1 MKYKIKKNRPE
12 NGTVDRKDIVSIS
25 FLRYY
30 VIIKKYLTKDGETRY
45 MLQAYLGVDPF
56 TGKQKRTTRRG
67 FKTQKEAKKAERE
80 LLLSIEE
87 NGFTDHSSKP
97 TFKEVADL
105 WLDSYETTVKPTT
118 YQNTKNYLNA
128 IIEHHFKDI
137 RIESVSVAMMQK
149 IVIKLSKKYVT
160 YLNYLSIINR
170 VFKYAV
176 HLDIVQTNPVDR
188 IIRPKQ
194 QKLRK
199 EKIALIKE
207 ELNQFLTLAKNDAR
221 PVLYTAWHI
230 LAYTGL
236 RRGELLGLEWSDI
249 DFKNKTISV
258 SKTLVTI
265 NGRLSTQKPKTK
277 RSARTISL
285 DDSTVQVLKD
295 WKLEQKKLFFKF
307 GIKSKDIVITNTK
320 GGYFDFA
327 HFRDELKYF
336 LGKHKLKQFS
346 VHSLRH
352 THASLL
358 FEAGIEPKTISDRLG
373 HSNIQTTLDMY
384 THLNDKQRSDVA
396 DRLLKFLEA

>member
-1 MKYKIKKNRPE
+1 M
-12 NGTVDRKDIVSIS
+12 
-25 FLRYY
+25 
-30 VIIKKYLTKDGETRY
+30 IKKYLTKDGETRY

-56 TGKQKRTTRRG
+56 TGKQRRTTRRG

-80 LLLSIEE
+80 LLLSVEE

-105 WLDSYETTVKPTT
+105 WLESYEMTVKPTT

-128 IIEHHFKDI
+128 IIENHFKEI
-137 RIESVSVAMMQK
+137 RIESVSVAKVQK
-149 IVIKLSKKYVT
+149 IVIELSKKYVT

-176 HLDIVQTNPVDR
+176 HLDIIQTNPVDR

-194 QKLRK
+194 QKPRK
-199 EKIALIKE
+199 EKIALTKE
-207 ELNQFLTLAKNDAR
+207 ELNKFLTLAKKDAR
-221 PVLYTAWHI
+221 PVLYTAWHT

-265 NGRLSTQKPKTK
+265 NGKLSTQSPKTK

-285 DDSTVQVLKD
+285 DDSTVQIFKN
-295 WKLEQKKLFFKF
+295 WKLEQKKLFFKN
-307 GIKSKDIVITNTK
+307 GVKSQNIVITNTK

>member
-1 MKYKIKKNRPE
+1 M
-12 NGTVDRKDIVSIS
+12 
-25 FLRYY
+25 
-30 VIIKKYLTKDGETRY
+30 IKKYLTKDGETRY

-56 TGKQKRTTRRG
+56 TGKQRRTTRRG

-80 LLLSIEE
+80 LLLSVEE

-97 TFKEVADL
+97 TFKEVADM
-105 WLDSYETTVKPTT
+105 WLESYETTVKPTT

-128 IIEHHFKDI
+128 IVENHFKDI

-149 IVIKLSKKYVT
+149 IVIELSQKYVA
-160 YLNYLSIINR
+160 YLSQLSIINR

-176 HLDIVQTNPVDR
+176 HLDIIQTNPVDR

-194 QKLRK
+194 QKPRK
-199 EKIALIKE
+199 EKIALTKE
-207 ELNQFLTLAKNDAR
+207 DLNQFLTFAKKDAR
-221 PVLYTAWHI
+221 PVLYTAWHT

-236 RRGELLGLEWSDI
+236 RRGELLGLEWSDV
-249 DFKNKTISV
+249 DFENKTISIN
-258 SKTLVTI
+258 KTLVTV
-265 NGRLSTQKPKTK
+265 NGSLYTQSPKTK
-277 RSARTISL
+277 RSTRTISL
-285 DDSTVQVLKD
+285 DDATIQVLKN
-295 WKLEQKKLFFKF
+295 WKLEQKKQFFKN
-307 GIKSKDIVITNTK
+307 GVKSKDIVITNIK
-320 GGYFDFA
+320 GSYLDFA
-327 HFRDELKYF
+327 YFREELKKF
-336 LGKHKLKQFS
+336 LSTHNLKRFS

-373 HSNIQTTLDMY
+373 HSNIQTTLNMY

>member
-1 MKYKIKKNRPE
+1 M
-12 NGTVDRKDIVSIS
+12 
-25 FLRYY
+25 
-30 VIIKKYLTKDGETRY
+30 IKKYLTKDGETRY

-80 LLLSIEE
+80 LLLLIEE
-87 NGFTDHSSKP
+87 NGFTDRSSKP

-105 WLDSYETTVKPTT
+105 WLESYETTVKPTT

-128 IIEHHFKDI
+128 IIENHFKDI

-149 IVIKLSKKYVT
+149 IVIELSKKYVT

-176 HLDIVQTNPVDR
+176 HLDIIQTNPVDR

-194 QKLRK
+194 QKPRK
-199 EKIALIKE
+199 EKIALTKE
-207 ELNQFLTLAKNDAR
+207 ELNTFLTLAKDDAR
-221 PVLYTAWHI
+221 PVLYTAWHT

-265 NGRLSTQKPKTK
+265 NGKLSTQSPKTK

-285 DDSTVQVLKD
+285 DNNTVQILKD
-295 WKLEQKKLFFKF
+295 WKLEQKKLFFKY
-307 GIKSKDIVITNTK
+307 GVKSKNIVITNTK

>member
-1 MKYKIKKNRPE
+1 M
-12 NGTVDRKDIVSIS
+12 
-25 FLRYY
+25 
-30 VIIKKYLTKDGETRY
+30 IKKYLTKDGETRY

-56 TGKQKRTTRRG
+56 TGKQRRTTRRG

-80 LLLSIEE
+80 LLLSVEE
-87 NGFTDHSSKP
+87 NGFTDRSSKP

-105 WLDSYETTVKPTT
+105 WLESYETTVKPTT

-128 IIEHHFKDI
+128 IIENHFKEI

-149 IVIKLSKKYVT
+149 IVIDLSKKYVAF
-160 YLNYLSIINR
+160 LSQLSIINR
-170 VFKYAV
+170 VFKYAL
-176 HLDIVQTNPVDR
+176 HLDIIQTNPVDR

-194 QKLRK
+194 QKPRK
-199 EKIALIKE
+199 EKIALTKE
-207 ELNQFLTLAKNDAR
+207 ELNQFLTLAKKDAR
-221 PVLYTAWHI
+221 PVLYTAWHT

-249 DFKNKTISV
+249 DFENKTISV
-258 SKTLVTI
+258 NKTLVTV
-265 NGRLSTQKPKTK
+265 NGSLYTQSPKTK
-277 RSARTISL
+277 RSTRTISL
-285 DDSTVQVLKD
+285 DDSTVQVLKN
-295 WKLEQKKLFFKF
+295 WKLEQKKQFFKN
-307 GIKSKDIVITNTK
+307 GVKSKDIVITNIK
-320 GGYFDFA
+320 GSYLDFA
-327 HFRDELKYF
+327 YFRDELKKF
-336 LGKHKLKQFS
+336 LSTHNLKRFS

-373 HSNIQTTLDMY
+373 HSNIQTTLNMY

>member
-1 MKYKIKKNRPE
+1 M
-12 NGTVDRKDIVSIS
+12 
-25 FLRYY
+25 
-30 VIIKKYLTKDGETRY
+30 IKKYLTKDGETRY

-56 TGKQKRTTRRG
+56 TGKQRRTTRRG

-80 LLLSIEE
+80 LLLSVEE
-87 NGFTDHSSKP
+87 NGFTDRSSKP

-105 WLDSYETTVKPTT
+105 WLESYETTVKPTT

-128 IIEHHFKDI
+128 IIENHFKEI

-149 IVIKLSKKYVT
+149 IVIDLSKKYVA
-160 YLNYLSIINR
+160 YLSQLSIINR
-170 VFKYAV
+170 VFKYAL
-176 HLDIVQTNPVDR
+176 HLDIIQTNPVDR

-194 QKLRK
+194 QKPRK
-199 EKIALIKE
+199 EKIALTKE
-207 ELNQFLTLAKNDAR
+207 ELNQFLTLAKKDAR
-221 PVLYTAWHI
+221 PVLYTAWHT

-249 DFKNKTISV
+249 DFENKTMSV
-258 SKTLVTI
+258 NKTLVTV
-265 NGRLSTQKPKTK
+265 NGSLYTQSPKTK
-277 RSARTISL
+277 RSTRTISL
-285 DDSTVQVLKD
+285 DDATIQVLKN
-295 WKLEQKKLFFKF
+295 WKLEQKKQFFKN
-307 GIKSKDIVITNTK
+307 GVKSTDIVITNIK
-320 GGYFDFA
+320 GSYLDFA
-327 HFRDELKYF
+327 YFRDELKKF
-336 LGKHKLKQFS
+336 LSTHNLKQFS

-373 HSNIQTTLDMY
+373 HSNIQTTLNMY

>member
-1 MKYKIKKNRPE
+1 M
-12 NGTVDRKDIVSIS
+12 
-25 FLRYY
+25 
-30 VIIKKYLTKDGETRY
+30 IKKYITKDGETRY

-56 TGKQKRTTRRG
+56 TGKQRRTTRRG
-67 FKTQKEAKKAERE
+67 FKTQKDAKKAERE

-97 TFKEVADL
+97 TFKEVADM
-105 WLDSYETTVKPTT
+105 WLESYETTVKPTT

-137 RIESVSVAMMQK
+137 RIESVSVAKMQK
-149 IVIKLSKKYVT
+149 IVIELSKKYVT

-176 HLDIVQTNPVDR
+176 HLDIIQTNPVDR

-194 QKLRK
+194 QKPRK
-199 EKIALIKE
+199 EKIALTKE
-207 ELNQFLTLAKNDAR
+207 ELNTFLTLAKDDAR
-221 PVLYTAWHI
+221 PVLYTAWHT

-236 RRGELLGLEWSDI
+236 RRGELLGLEWSDV

-265 NGRLSTQKPKTK
+265 NGKLSTQSPKTK

-285 DDSTVQVLKD
+285 DDSTVQILKD
-295 WKLEQKKLFFKF
+295 WKLEQKKLFFKY
-307 GIKSKDIVITNTK
+307 GVKSKNIVITNTK

-327 HFRDELKYF
+327 HFRDELRYF

>member
-1 MKYKIKKNRPE
+1 M
-12 NGTVDRKDIVSIS
+12 
-25 FLRYY
+25 
-30 VIIKKYLTKDGETRY
+30 IKKYLTKDGETRY

-56 TGKQKRTTRRG
+56 TGKQRRTTRRG

-87 NGFTDHSSKP
+87 NGFTDHPSKP
-97 TFKEVADL
+97 TFKEVANL
-105 WLDSYETTVKPTT
+105 WLESYETTVKPTT

-128 IIEHHFKDI
+128 IIEHHFKEI
-137 RIESVSVAMMQK
+137 RIESVSVAKMQK
-149 IVIKLSKKYVT
+149 IVIELSKKYVT

-176 HLDIVQTNPVDR
+176 HLDIIQTNPVDR

-194 QKLRK
+194 QKPRK
-199 EKIALIKE
+199 EKIALTKK
-207 ELNQFLTLAKNDAR
+207 ELNKFLTLAKKDAR
-221 PVLYTAWHI
+221 PVLYTAWHT

-236 RRGELLGLEWSDI
+236 RRGELLGLEWSDV

-265 NGRLSTQKPKTK
+265 NGKLSTQSPKTK

-285 DDSTVQVLKD
+285 DDSTVQILKE
-295 WKLEQKKLFFKF
+295 WKLEQKKLFFKY
-307 GIKSKDIVITNTK
+307 GVKPTNIVITNTK
-320 GGYFDFA
+320 GGHFDFA
-327 HFRDELKYF
+327 HFRDELRYF

>member
-1 MKYKIKKNRPE
+1 M
-12 NGTVDRKDIVSIS
+12 
-25 FLRYY
+25 
-30 VIIKKYLTKDGETRY
+30 IKKYLTKDGETRY

-80 LLLSIEE
+80 LLLSVEE

-105 WLDSYETTVKPTT
+105 WLESYETTVKPTT

-128 IIEHHFKDI
+128 IIENHFKDI
-137 RIESVSVAMMQK
+137 RIESITVAMMQK
-149 IVIKLSKKYVT
+149 IVINLSKKYVA
-160 YLNYLSIINR
+160 YLSQLSIINR

-176 HLDIVQTNPVDR
+176 HLDIIQTNPVDR

-194 QKLRK
+194 QKPRK
-199 EKIALIKE
+199 EKIALTKE
-207 ELNQFLTLAKNDAR
+207 ELKQFLTLAKKDAR
-221 PVLYTAWHI
+221 PVLYTAWHT

-249 DFKNKTISV
+249 DFENKTISIN
-258 SKTLVTI
+258 KTLVTV
-265 NGRLSTQKPKTK
+265 NGSLYTQSPKTK
-277 RSARTISL
+277 RSTRTISL
-285 DDSTVQVLKD
+285 DDATIQVLKN
-295 WKLEQKKLFFKF
+295 WKLEQKKQFFKN
-307 GIKSKDIVITNTK
+307 GVKSKDIVITNIK
-320 GGYFDFA
+320 GSYLDFA
-327 HFRDELKYF
+327 YFREELKKF
-336 LGKHKLKQFS
+336 LSTHNLKRFS

-373 HSNIQTTLDMY
+373 HSNIQTTLNMY

>member
-1 MKYKIKKNRPE
+1 M
-12 NGTVDRKDIVSIS
+12 
-25 FLRYY
+25 
-30 VIIKKYLTKDGETRY
+30 IKKYLTKDGETRY

-80 LLLSIEE
+80 LLLSVEE
-87 NGFTDHSSKP
+87 NGFTDRSSKP

-105 WLDSYETTVKPTT
+105 WLESYETTVKPTT

-128 IIEHHFKDI
+128 IIENHFKEI

-149 IVIKLSKKYVT
+149 IVIDLSKKYVA
-160 YLNYLSIINR
+160 YLSQLSIINR
-170 VFKYAV
+170 VFKYAL
-176 HLDIVQTNPVDR
+176 HLDIIQTNPVDR

-194 QKLRK
+194 QKPRK
-199 EKIALIKE
+199 EKIALTKE
-207 ELNQFLTLAKNDAR
+207 ELNQFLTLAKKDAR
-221 PVLYTAWHI
+221 PVLYTAWHT

-249 DFKNKTISV
+249 DFENKTMSV
-258 SKTLVTI
+258 NKTLVTV
-265 NGRLSTQKPKTK
+265 NGSLYTQSPKTK
-277 RSARTISL
+277 RSTRTISL
-285 DDSTVQVLKD
+285 DDATIQVLKN
-295 WKLEQKKLFFKF
+295 WKLEQKKQFFKN
-307 GIKSKDIVITNTK
+307 GVKSTDIVITNIK
-320 GGYFDFA
+320 GSYLDFA
-327 HFRDELKYF
+327 YFRDELKKF
-336 LGKHKLKQFS
+336 LSTHNLKQFS

-373 HSNIQTTLDMY
+373 HSNIQTTLNMY

>member
-1 MKYKIKKNRPE
+1 M
-12 NGTVDRKDIVSIS
+12 
-25 FLRYY
+25 
-30 VIIKKYLTKDGETRY
+30 IKKYLTKDGETRY

-80 LLLSIEE
+80 LLLSVEE

-105 WLDSYETTVKPTT
+105 WLESYETTVKPTT

-128 IIEHHFKDI
+128 IIENHFKEI

-149 IVIKLSKKYVT
+149 IVIDLSKKYVA
-160 YLNYLSIINR
+160 YLSQLSIINR

-176 HLDIVQTNPVDR
+176 HLDIIQTNPVDR

-194 QKLRK
+194 QKPRK
-199 EKIALIKE
+199 EKIALTKE
-207 ELNQFLTLAKNDAR
+207 ELNQFLTLAKKDAR
-221 PVLYTAWHI
+221 SVLYTAWHT
-230 LAYTGL
+230 LVYTGL

-249 DFKNKTISV
+249 DFENKTISV
-258 SKTLVTI
+258 NKTLVTV
-265 NGRLSTQKPKTK
+265 NGSLYTQSPKTK

-285 DDSTVQVLKD
+285 DDSTVQILKD
-295 WKLEQKKLFFKF
+295 WKLEQKKLFFKY
-307 GIKSKDIVITNTK
+307 GVKSKNIVITNTK
-320 GGYFDFA
+320 GSYLDFA
-327 HFRDELKYF
+327 YFRDELKKF
-336 LGKHKLKQFS
+336 LSTHNLKQFS

-373 HSNIQTTLDMY
+373 HSNIQTTLNMY

>member
-1 MKYKIKKNRPE
+1 M
-12 NGTVDRKDIVSIS
+12 
-25 FLRYY
+25 
-30 VIIKKYLTKDGETRY
+30 IKKYQTKDGETRY

-80 LLLSIEE
+80 LLLSVEE

-105 WLDSYETTVKPTT
+105 WLESYETTVKPTT

-128 IIEHHFKDI
+128 IVENHFKDI

-149 IVIKLSKKYVT
+149 IVIDLSKKYVA
-160 YLNYLSIINR
+160 YLSQLSIINR

-176 HLDIVQTNPVDR
+176 HLDIIQTNPVDR

-194 QKLRK
+194 QKSRK
-199 EKIALIKE
+199 EKIALTKE
-207 ELNQFLTLAKNDAR
+207 ELKQFLTLAKKDAR
-221 PVLYTAWHI
+221 PVLYTAWHT

-249 DFKNKTISV
+249 DFENKTISIN
-258 SKTLVTI
+258 KTLVTV
-265 NGRLSTQKPKTK
+265 NGSLYTQSPKTK
-277 RSARTISL
+277 RSTRTISL
-285 DDSTVQVLKD
+285 DDATIQVLKN
-295 WKLEQKKLFFKF
+295 WKLEQKKQFFKN
-307 GIKSKDIVITNTK
+307 GVKSKDIVITNIK
-320 GGYFDFA
+320 GSYLDFA
-327 HFRDELKYF
+327 YFREELKKF
-336 LGKHKLKQFS
+336 LSTHNLKRFS

-373 HSNIQTTLDMY
+373 HSNIQTTLNMY

-396 DRLLKFLEA
+396 DRLLKFLKA

>member
-1 MKYKIKKNRPE
+1 M
-12 NGTVDRKDIVSIS
+12 
-25 FLRYY
+25 
-30 VIIKKYLTKDGETRY
+30 IKKYQTKDGETRY

-80 LLLSIEE
+80 LLLSVEE
-87 NGFTDHSSKP
+87 NGFTDRSSKP

-105 WLDSYETTVKPTT
+105 WLESYETTVKPTT

-128 IIEHHFKDI
+128 IIENHFKEI
-137 RIESVSVAMMQK
+137 RIDSVSVAKMQK
-149 IVIKLSKKYVT
+149 IVIELSKKYVT

-176 HLDIVQTNPVDR
+176 HLDIIQTNPVDR

-194 QKLRK
+194 QKPKK
-199 EKIALIKE
+199 EKIALAKN
-207 ELNQFLTLAKNDAR
+207 ELNKFLTLAKKNAR
-221 PVLYTAWHI
+221 PVLYTAWHT

-265 NGRLSTQKPKTK
+265 NGKLSTQSPKTK

-285 DDSTVQVLKD
+285 DDSTVQILKD
-295 WKLEQKKLFFKF
+295 WKLKQKKLFFKY
-307 GIKSKDIVITNTK
+307 GVKPTNIVITNTK

-327 HFRDELKYF
+327 HFRDELRYF

-384 THLNDKQRSDVA
+384 THLNDRQRSDVA

>member
-1 MKYKIKKNRPE
+1 M
-12 NGTVDRKDIVSIS
+12 
-25 FLRYY
+25 
-30 VIIKKYLTKDGETRY
+30 IKKYLTKDGETRY

-56 TGKQKRTTRRG
+56 TGKQRRTTRRG

-80 LLLSIEE
+80 LLLSVEE
-87 NGFTDHSSKP
+87 NGFTDYTSKP

-105 WLDSYETTVKPTT
+105 WLESYETTVKPTT
-118 YQNTKNYLNA
+118 YQNTKNYLEA
-128 IIEHHFKDI
+128 IVEHHFKDV

-149 IVIKLSKKYVT
+149 IVIELSKKYVA
-160 YLNYLSIINR
+160 YLNYLSIVNR
-170 VFKYAV
+170 VFKYAM

-194 QKLRK
+194 QKARK
-199 EKIALIKE
+199 EKIALTKE
-207 ELNQFLTLAKNDAR
+207 ELNKFLTLAKEDAR
-221 PVLYTAWHI
+221 PVLYTAWHK

-265 NGRLSTQKPKTK
+265 NGRLSTQSPKTK

-295 WKLEQKKLFFKF
+295 WKLEQKKLFFKNCV
-307 GIKSKDIVITNTK
+307 KSQNIVITNTK

-384 THLNDKQRSDVA
+384 THLNDRQRSDVA

>member
-1 MKYKIKKNRPE
+1 M
-12 NGTVDRKDIVSIS
+12 
-25 FLRYY
+25 
-30 VIIKKYLTKDGETRY
+30 IKKYITKDGETRY

-80 LLLSIEE
+80 LLLSVEE
-87 NGFTDHSSKP
+87 NGFTDRSSKP

-105 WLDSYETTVKPTT
+105 WLESYETTVKPTT

-128 IIEHHFKDI
+128 IIENHFKEI

-149 IVIKLSKKYVT
+149 IVIDLSKKYVA
-160 YLNYLSIINR
+160 YLSQLSIINR
-170 VFKYAV
+170 VFKYAL
-176 HLDIVQTNPVDR
+176 HLDIIQTNPVDR

-194 QKLRK
+194 QKPRK
-199 EKIALIKE
+199 EKIALTKE
-207 ELNQFLTLAKNDAR
+207 ELNQFLTLAKKDAR
-221 PVLYTAWHI
+221 PVLYTAWHT

-249 DFKNKTISV
+249 DFENKTMSV
-258 SKTLVTI
+258 NKTLVTV
-265 NGRLSTQKPKTK
+265 NGSLYTQSPKTK
-277 RSARTISL
+277 RSTRTISL
-285 DDSTVQVLKD
+285 DDATIQVLKN
-295 WKLEQKKLFFKF
+295 WKLEQKKQFFKN
-307 GIKSKDIVITNTK
+307 GVKSKDIVITNIK
-320 GGYFDFA
+320 GSYLDFA
-327 HFRDELKYF
+327 YFREELKKF
-336 LGKHKLKQFS
+336 LSTHNLKRFS

-373 HSNIQTTLDMY
+373 HSNIQTTLNMY

>member
-1 MKYKIKKNRPE
+1 M
-12 NGTVDRKDIVSIS
+12 
-25 FLRYY
+25 
-30 VIIKKYLTKDGETRY
+30 IKKYLTKDGETRY

-105 WLDSYETTVKPTT
+105 WLESYETTVKPTT

-128 IIEHHFKDI
+128 IIENHFKEI
-137 RIESVSVAMMQK
+137 RIESVSVAKMQK
-149 IVIKLSKKYVT
+149 IVIELSKKYVT

-176 HLDIVQTNPVDR
+176 HLDIIQTNPVDR

-194 QKLRK
+194 QKPRK
-199 EKIALIKE
+199 EKIALTKE
-207 ELNQFLTLAKNDAR
+207 ELNQFLTLAKKDAR
-221 PVLYTAWHI
+221 SVLYTAWHT
-230 LAYTGL
+230 LVYTGL

-249 DFKNKTISV
+249 DFENKTISV
-258 SKTLVTI
+258 NKTLVTV
-265 NGRLSTQKPKTK
+265 NGSLYTQSPKTK
-277 RSARTISL
+277 RSTRTISL
-285 DDSTVQVLKD
+285 DDSTVQVLKN
-295 WKLEQKKLFFKF
+295 WKLEQKKQFFKN
-307 GIKSKDIVITNTK
+307 GVKSKDIVITNIK
-320 GGYFDFA
+320 GSYLDFA
-327 HFRDELKYF
+327 YFRDELKKF
-336 LGKHKLKQFS
+336 LSTHNLKQFS

-373 HSNIQTTLDMY
+373 HSNIQTTLNMY

>member
-1 MKYKIKKNRPE
+1 M
-12 NGTVDRKDIVSIS
+12 
-25 FLRYY
+25 
-30 VIIKKYLTKDGETRY
+30 IKKYLTKDGETRY

-56 TGKQKRTTRRG
+56 TGKQRRTTRRG

-80 LLLSIEE
+80 LLLSVEE
-87 NGFTDHSSKP
+87 NGFTDNSSKP
-97 TFKEVADL
+97 TFKEVADM
-105 WLDSYETTVKPTT
+105 WLESYETTVKPTT

-149 IVIKLSKKYVT
+149 IVIDLSKKYVA
-160 YLNYLSIINR
+160 YLSQLSIINR

-176 HLDIVQTNPVDR
+176 HLDIIQANPVDR

-194 QKLRK
+194 QKPRK
-199 EKIALIKE
+199 EKIALTKE
-207 ELNQFLTLAKNDAR
+207 ELNQFLTLAKKDAR
-221 PVLYTAWHI
+221 SVLYTAWHT
-230 LAYTGL
+230 LVYTGL

-249 DFKNKTISV
+249 DFENKTISV
-258 SKTLVTI
+258 NKTLVTV
-265 NGRLSTQKPKTK
+265 NGSLYTQSPKTK
-277 RSARTISL
+277 RSTRTISL
-285 DDSTVQVLKD
+285 DDSTVQVLKN
-295 WKLEQKKLFFKF
+295 WKLEQKKQFFKN
-307 GIKSKDIVITNTK
+307 GVKSKDIVITNIK
-320 GGYFDFA
+320 GSYLDFA
-327 HFRDELKYF
+327 YFRDELKKF
-336 LGKHKLKQFS
+336 LSTHNLKQFS

-373 HSNIQTTLDMY
+373 HSNIQTTLNMY

>member
-1 MKYKIKKNRPE
+1 M
-12 NGTVDRKDIVSIS
+12 
-25 FLRYY
+25 
-30 VIIKKYLTKDGETRY
+30 IKKYLTKDGETRY

-56 TGKQKRTTRRG
+56 TGKQRRTTRRG

-80 LLLSIEE
+80 LLLSVEE

-105 WLDSYETTVKPTT
+105 WLESYETTVKPTT

-128 IIEHHFKDI
+128 IVENNFKDI

-149 IVIKLSKKYVT
+149 IVIDLSKKYVA
-160 YLNYLSIINR
+160 YLSQLSIINR

-176 HLDIVQTNPVDR
+176 HLDIIQTNPVDR

-194 QKLRK
+194 QKPRK
-199 EKIALIKE
+199 EKIALTKE
-207 ELNQFLTLAKNDAR
+207 ELKQFLTLAKKDAR
-221 PVLYTAWHI
+221 PVLYTAWHT

-249 DFKNKTISV
+249 DFENKIISV
-258 SKTLVTI
+258 NKTLVTV
-265 NGRLSTQKPKTK
+265 NGSLYTQSPKTK
-277 RSARTISL
+277 RSTRTISL
-285 DDSTVQVLKD
+285 DDATIQVLKN
-295 WKLEQKKLFFKF
+295 WKLEQKKQFFKN
-307 GIKSKDIVITNTK
+307 GVKSKDIVITNIK
-320 GGYFDFA
+320 GSYLDFA
-327 HFRDELKYF
+327 YFRDELKKF
-336 LGKHKLKQFS
+336 LSTHNLKRFS

-373 HSNIQTTLDMY
+373 HSNIQTTLNMY

>member
-1 MKYKIKKNRPE
+1 M
-12 NGTVDRKDIVSIS
+12 
-25 FLRYY
+25 
-30 VIIKKYLTKDGETRY
+30 IKKYLTKDGETRY

-80 LLLSIEE
+80 LLLLIEE
-87 NGFTDHSSKP
+87 NGFTDRSSKP

-105 WLDSYETTVKPTT
+105 WLESYETTVKPTT

-128 IIEHHFKDI
+128 IVENHFKEI

-149 IVIKLSKKYVT
+149 IVIDLSKKYVA
-160 YLNYLSIINR
+160 YLSQLSIINR

-176 HLDIVQTNPVDR
+176 HLDIIQTNPVDR

-194 QKLRK
+194 QKFRK
-199 EKIALIKE
+199 EKIALTKE
-207 ELNQFLTLAKNDAR
+207 ELKQFLTLAKKDAR
-221 PVLYTAWHI
+221 PVLYTAWHT

-249 DFKNKTISV
+249 DFENKTISIN
-258 SKTLVTI
+258 KTLVTV
-265 NGRLSTQKPKTK
+265 NGSLYTQSPKTK
-277 RSARTISL
+277 RSTRTISL
-285 DDSTVQVLKD
+285 DDATIQVLKN
-295 WKLEQKKLFFKF
+295 WKLEQKKQFFKN
-307 GIKSKDIVITNTK
+307 GVKSTDIVITNIK
-320 GGYFDFA
+320 GSYLDFA
-327 HFRDELKYF
+327 YFRDELKKF
-336 LGKHKLKQFS
+336 LSTHNLKQFS

-373 HSNIQTTLDMY
+373 HSNIQTTLNMY

>member
-1 MKYKIKKNRPE
+1 M
-12 NGTVDRKDIVSIS
+12 
-25 FLRYY
+25 
-30 VIIKKYLTKDGETRY
+30 IKKYLTKDGETRY

-80 LLLSIEE
+80 LLLSVEE

-105 WLDSYETTVKPTT
+105 WLESYETTVKPTT
-118 YQNTKNYLNA
+118 YQNTKNYLNT
-128 IIEHHFKDI
+128 IIENHFKDI

-149 IVIKLSKKYVT
+149 IVINLSKKYVA
-160 YLNYLSIINR
+160 YLSQLSIINR

-176 HLDIVQTNPVDR
+176 HLDIIQTNPVDR

-194 QKLRK
+194 QKSRK
-199 EKIALIKE
+199 EKIALTKE
-207 ELNQFLTLAKNDAR
+207 ELKQFLTLAKKDAR
-221 PVLYTAWHI
+221 PVLYTAWHT

-249 DFKNKTISV
+249 DFENKTISIN
-258 SKTLVTI
+258 KTLVTV
-265 NGRLSTQKPKTK
+265 NGSLYTQSPKTK
-277 RSARTISL
+277 RSTRTISL
-285 DDSTVQVLKD
+285 DDATIQVLKN
-295 WKLEQKKLFFKF
+295 WKLEQKKQFFKN
-307 GIKSKDIVITNTK
+307 GVKSKNIVITNIK
-320 GGYFDFA
+320 GSYLDFA
-327 HFRDELKYF
+327 YFRDELKKF
-336 LGKHKLKQFS
+336 LSTHNLKQFS

-373 HSNIQTTLDMY
+373 HSNIQTTLNMY

>member
-1 MKYKIKKNRPE
+1 M
-12 NGTVDRKDIVSIS
+12 
-25 FLRYY
+25 
-30 VIIKKYLTKDGETRY
+30 IKKYQTKDGETRY
-45 MLQAYLGVDPF
+45 MLQVYLGVDPF
-56 TGKQKRTTRRG
+56 TGKQRRTTRRG
-67 FKTQKEAKKAERE
+67 FKTQKEAKKTERE
-80 LLLSIEE
+80 LLLSVEE
-87 NGFTDHSSKP
+87 NGFIDHSSKP

-128 IIEHHFKDI
+128 IVENHFKDI
-137 RIESVSVAMMQK
+137 RIESVSVSMMQK
-149 IVIKLSKKYVT
+149 IVIELSKKYVT

-176 HLDIVQTNPVDR
+176 HLDIIQTNPVDR

-194 QKLRK
+194 QKPRK
-199 EKIALIKE
+199 EKIALTKK
-207 ELNQFLTLAKNDAR
+207 ELNKFLKLAKKDAR

-265 NGRLSTQKPKTK
+265 NGKLSTQSPKTK
-277 RSARTISL
+277 RSKRTISL

-295 WKLEQKKLFFKF
+295 WKLEQKKLFFKY
-307 GIKSKDIVITNTK
+307 GVKSKNIVITNTK

-327 HFRDELKYF
+327 HFRDELRYF

>member
-1 MKYKIKKNRPE
+1 M
-12 NGTVDRKDIVSIS
+12 
-25 FLRYY
+25 
-30 VIIKKYLTKDGETRY
+30 IKKYLTKDGETRY

-80 LLLSIEE
+80 LLLSVEE
-87 NGFTDHSSKP
+87 NGFTDRSSKP

-105 WLDSYETTVKPTT
+105 WLESYETTVKPTT

-128 IIEHHFKDI
+128 IIENHFKEI

-149 IVIKLSKKYVT
+149 IVIDLSKKYVA
-160 YLNYLSIINR
+160 YLSQLSIINR

-176 HLDIVQTNPVDR
+176 HLDIIQTNPVDR

-194 QKLRK
+194 QKPRK
-199 EKIALIKE
+199 EKIALTKE
-207 ELNQFLTLAKNDAR
+207 ELNQFLTLAKKDAR
-221 PVLYTAWHI
+221 PVLYTAWHT

-249 DFKNKTISV
+249 DFENKTMSV
-258 SKTLVTI
+258 NKTLVTV
-265 NGRLSTQKPKTK
+265 NGSLYTQSPKTK
-277 RSARTISL
+277 RSTRTISL
-285 DDSTVQVLKD
+285 DDATIQVLKN
-295 WKLEQKKLFFKF
+295 WKLEQKKQFFKN
-307 GIKSKDIVITNTK
+307 GVKSTDIVITNIK
-320 GGYFDFA
+320 GSYLDFA
-327 HFRDELKYF
+327 YFRDELKKF
-336 LGKHKLKQFS
+336 LSTHNLKQFS

-373 HSNIQTTLDMY
+373 HSNIQTTLNMY

>member
-1 MKYKIKKNRPE
+1 M
-12 NGTVDRKDIVSIS
+12 
-25 FLRYY
+25 
-30 VIIKKYLTKDGETRY
+30 IKKYLTKDGETRY

-56 TGKQKRTTRRG
+56 TGKQRRTTRRG
-67 FKTQKEAKKAERE
+67 FKTQKDAKKAERE
-80 LLLSIEE
+80 LLLSIDE
-87 NGFTDHSSKP
+87 NGFTDHSGKP

-105 WLDSYETTVKPTT
+105 WLESYETTVKPTT

-128 IIEHHFKDI
+128 IVENHFKDI

-149 IVIKLSKKYVT
+149 IVIELSKKYVT

-176 HLDIVQTNPVDR
+176 HLDIIQTNPVDR

-194 QKLRK
+194 QKPRK
-199 EKIALIKE
+199 EKVALTKE
-207 ELNQFLTLAKNDAR
+207 ELNSFLPLAKNNAR
-221 PVLYTAWHI
+221 PVLYTAWHT

-258 SKTLVTI
+258 NKTLVTI
-265 NGRLSTQKPKTK
+265 NGKLSTQSPKTK

-285 DDSTVQVLKD
+285 DDSTVQFLKD
-295 WKLEQKKLFFKF
+295 WKLEQKKLFFKY
-307 GIKSKDIVITNTK
+307 GVKSRNIVITNTK

-327 HFRDELKYF
+327 HFRDELRYF

-358 FEAGIEPKTISDRLG
+358 FEAGIKPKTISDRLG

>member
-1 MKYKIKKNRPE
+1 M
-12 NGTVDRKDIVSIS
+12 
-25 FLRYY
+25 
-30 VIIKKYLTKDGETRY
+30 IKKYITKDGETRY

-56 TGKQKRTTRRG
+56 TGKQRRTTRRG

-80 LLLSIEE
+80 LLLSVEE
-87 NGFTDHSSKP
+87 NGFTDRSSKP

-105 WLDSYETTVKPTT
+105 WLESYETTVKPTT

-128 IIEHHFKDI
+128 IIENHFKEI

-149 IVIKLSKKYVT
+149 IVIDLSKKYVA
-160 YLNYLSIINR
+160 YLSQLSIINR
-170 VFKYAV
+170 VFKYAL
-176 HLDIVQTNPVDR
+176 HLDIIQTNPVDR

-194 QKLRK
+194 QKPRK
-199 EKIALIKE
+199 EKIALTKE
-207 ELNQFLTLAKNDAR
+207 ELNQFLTLAKKDAR
-221 PVLYTAWHI
+221 PVLYTAWHT

-249 DFKNKTISV
+249 DFENKTMSV
-258 SKTLVTI
+258 NKTLVTV
-265 NGRLSTQKPKTK
+265 NGSLYTQSPKTK
-277 RSARTISL
+277 RSTRTISL
-285 DDSTVQVLKD
+285 DDATIQVLKN
-295 WKLEQKKLFFKF
+295 WKLEQKKQFFKN
-307 GIKSKDIVITNTK
+307 GVKSTDIVITNIK
-320 GGYFDFA
+320 GSYLDFA
-327 HFRDELKYF
+327 YFRDELKKF
-336 LGKHKLKQFS
+336 LSTHNLKQFS

-373 HSNIQTTLDMY
+373 HSNIQTTLNMY